1 MNLCSFVFLFKDTFR
16 RERSLA
22 YQRMLRRAQAQRA
35 EDPPI
40 PMHDVKEPVV
50 TTGVDVAAGTDQS
63 SATLLK
69 LSARDVDPIMPML
82 RVLRSLNN
90 PVILTA
96 SGFIYG
102 FSYSILYT
110 TVRALASGYHYN
122 SLQTG

>member
-1 MNLCSFVFLFKDTFR
+1 
-16 RERSLA
+16 
-22 YQRMLRRAQAQRA
+22 
-35 EDPPI
+35 
-40 PMHDVKEPVV
+40 MHDVKEPVV
-50 TTGVDVAAGTDQS
+50 TNGEVVAGADHSMT
-63 SATLLK
+63 ANFK

-82 RVLRSLNN
+82 RVLRSFNN

>member
-1 MNLCSFVFLFKDTFR
+1 M
-16 RERSLA
+16 
-22 YQRMLRRAQAQRA
+22 
-35 EDPPI
+35 
-40 PMHDVKEPVV
+40 PMHAFKEPVAPSGEHVV
-50 TTGVDVAAGTDQS
+50 TSTDISSVDNF
-63 SATLLK
+63 K
-69 LSARDVDPIMPML
+69 LSAKDVDPVMPMI

>member
-1 MNLCSFVFLFKDTFR
+1 MTANF
-16 RERSLA
+16 
-22 YQRMLRRAQAQRA
+22 
-35 EDPPI
+35 
-40 PMHDVKEPVV
+40 
-50 TTGVDVAAGTDQS
+50 
-63 SATLLK
+63 K

-82 RVLRSLNN
+82 RVLRSFNN